1 MDTYLNPSRCEVDF
15 NIVEEKLY
23 KEECKVNVQHICEEH
38 IKVPVPYPV
47 KAPYPGPQPEAPYAS
62 PHPEPVGVTPT
73 PHPPDHEYR
82 NYLTTPVPPAP
93 PPSAYQPSVLGEPLV
108 GNLFKRRTRAAD
120 DEGDETLQGIVKQVL
135 LEAMQKKTFEMNT
148 KIKEES
154 DEAVTFPVDSSPDN
168 PFNIPV
174 NLLASDHPAN
184 HQPQHHFDLHGEP
197 QPHLLPVDPPF
208 LVPADLPH
216 PTHLIPPYPPGHPAP
231 EHPPIVT
238 SYEIPAPP
246 GCRSLA
252 TKTCWK
258 IPIIVPKKVPFETCR
273 EVPDVECVTVVKNKP
288 EIECTPEPYQ
298 DCNDVAKDIPYLEPG
313 EECEEIFFDEC
324 REVG

>member
-1 MDTYLNPSRCEVDF
+1 M
-15 NIVEEKLY
+15 
-23 KEECKVNVQHICEEH
+23 
-38 IKVPVPYPV
+38 
-47 KAPYPGPQPEAPYAS
+47 
-62 PHPEPVGVTPT
+62 
-73 PHPPDHEYR
+73 
-82 NYLTTPVPPAP
+82 
-93 PPSAYQPSVLGEPLV
+93 
-108 GNLFKRRTRAAD
+108 GNLFKRRTRAAG
-120 DEGDETLQGIVKQVL
+120 DEGDDTLQGIVKQVL
-135 LEAMQKKTFEMNT
+135 LEAMQKKKLEMNT
-148 KIKEES
+148 KINEGS
-154 DEAVTFPVDSSPDN
+154 DETIKFPIDSSPDN

-174 NLLASDHPAN
+174 NLLPSGHPQN
-184 HQPQHHFDLHGEP
+184 HLPQHHFDLHSEP
-197 QPHLLPVDPPF
+197 QPHLVPVDPPF
-208 LVPADLPH
+208 LVPADPPH
-216 PTHLIPPYPPGHPAP
+216 PTHLIPAYPPGHPAP

-324 REVG
+324 REVGLVRCHNYCPFFILQIEEKVPLELCKRKRLDEESIFLTRGQVFRKEGEVRRRKIGKTEAEGKTY